1 MIDLTHLESEFEKV
15 HDALPVLTVRVAVIE
30 EWLKSHP
37 ETHRLEGVALAV
49 AKVATDLRLESM
61 NNLRLQIDS
70 ERGSFVARELYD
82 REHTRVREEIT
93 NLRQQTADDKR
104 FMVNM
109 TWYEAKHKDMEDRI
123 SKLEQYMW
131 RAIGFSVAAGFIFSS
146 IAALVG
152 WILRFHA

>member
-1 MIDLTHLESEFEKV
+1 MTQNSVQGPVTKGQAHRKGEALMIDLTHLESEFEKV

-70 ERGSFVARELYD
+70 ERGSFITRELYAHEHERMRGEYETLRKQID
-82 REHTRVREEIT
+82 SERGSFITRELYAHEHERMRGE
-93 NLRQQTADDKR
+93 
-104 FMVNM
+104 
-109 TWYEAKHKDMEDRI
+109 Y
-123 SKLEQYMW
+123 
-131 RAIGFSVAAGFIFSS
+131 
-146 IAALVG
+146 
-152 WILRFHA
+152 